1 MSSLSLFSLYLYPAA
16 VDKGIKRL
24 TLKRN
29 KVPKKRYRIESER
42 KKEGAVR
49 FGGTLLSSQQQLTIA
64 AAALGGGAPVNPA
77 AAALWRQSD
86 IQQVRDNPFSA
97 SF

>member
-1 MSSLSLFSLYLYPAA
+1 MREK
-16 VDKGIKRL
+16 D
-24 TLKRN
+24 
-29 KVPKKRYRIESER
+29 
-42 KKEGAVR
+42 GAVR
-49 FGGTLLSSQQQLTIA
+49 FGVVERGRGTLLSSQQQLTKA
-64 AAALGGGAPVNPA
+64 AAALSGAAPVNPA

>member
-1 MSSLSLFSLYLYPAA
+1 MQ
-16 VDKGIKRL
+16 DR
-24 TLKRN
+24 
-29 KVPKKRYRIESER
+29 ER
-42 KKEGAVR
+42 GCVVGGGGRRE
-49 FGGTLLSSQQQLTIA
+49 GTLLLPQQQLTKA
-64 AAALGGGAPVNPA
+64 AVAALGGAPVNPA